1 MKLNKSILSLLLI
14 ICILGTTNI
23 QAFAF
28 ESSINPSA
36 TDTQIK
42 TKKWEIIIK
51 KNNGTNLGKLIVTMT
66 GIYSTVNNHYEL
78 LDFDYVTSGDEL
90 TFTCSHLETNK
101 KTIYISY
108 NNSIVEKFTF
118 SFKSS
123 GSMVITPT
131 KYSNKQKITIYV

>member
-51 KNNGTNLGKLIVTMT
+51 KNNGTNLGKLLYM
-66 GIYSTVNNHYEL
+66 
-78 LDFDYVTSGDEL
+78 
-90 TFTCSHLETNK
+90 
-101 KTIYISY
+101 
-108 NNSIVEKFTF
+108 
-118 SFKSS
+118 
-123 GSMVITPT
+123 
-131 KYSNKQKITIYV
+131 SN